1 MEEVQILPA
10 QKNAPNSLKRTNRS
24 VQIDRI
30 RVAAYCRV
38 STDGDEQLGSF
49 NSQKLYY
56 EEKISNNKEWVS
68 AGIFADEAI
77 TGTKV
82 DKREGFQQMIQK
94 CMAGEIDMI
103 ITKSISRFSRN
114 TADTLK
120 YVRMLRNKN
129 IAVYFE
135 KENINTLDMN
145 GEMLLTILS
154 SLAQQEVESL
164 SENVKMGI
172 RMKMQRG
179 ELVGFNGCFGFDYDR
194 ETKSISV
201 NEKEAE
207 VVRLMYDLYLQ
218 GYGTTTIARRLTELG
233 CKNKHGE
240 VKWQTDTI
248 LDIIKNE
255 KHCGDLLLGKTFTVD
270 PITKRRLDNM
280 GEENQYYIRDHHEA
294 IVSREVWEKAKEIR
308 LSRAKSKWKMS
319 SENRQRYTRLYAFSS
334 MLECGYCGYKLARRT
349 RHQTTVTKKPVWQC
363 INASKNGICNC
374 PNSKA
379 IDESILESAFIDA
392 FHVLADNFDDVKETV
407 IETVESSLNDDGDVK
422 RIKHLNKEI
431 SSIKTKKSR
440 LTELL
445 IDDRIEQGEYD
456 QKKIEFQRK
465 LHQLSEEKQYLED
478 NVGRRKNISKRMSEL
493 RETLET
499 EKDPLTEFD
508 RMVFDSITEKVIVGG
523 YDADN
528 NPAPYNLKFIF
539 KCDKNIRVKDAKSDY
554 KQKHPKKGN
563 VVK

>member
-1 MEEVQILPA
+1 
-10 QKNAPNSLKRTNRS
+10 
-24 VQIDRI
+24 
-30 RVAAYCRV
+30 
-38 STDGDEQLGSF
+38 
-49 NSQKLYY
+49 
-56 EEKISNNKEWVS
+56 
-68 AGIFADEAI
+68 
-77 TGTKV
+77 
-82 DKREGFQQMIQK
+82 
-94 CMAGEIDMI
+94 
-103 ITKSISRFSRN
+103 
-114 TADTLK
+114 
-120 YVRMLRNKN
+120 ML
-129 IAVYFE
+129 
-135 KENINTLDMN
+135 
-145 GEMLLTILS
+145 
-154 SLAQQEVESL
+154 
-164 SENVKMGI
+164 
-172 RMKMQRG
+172 
-179 ELVGFNGCFGFDYDR
+179 FDYFYGVEADQYNFIR
-194 ETKSISV
+194 LPKLLMTQKEYCDISL
-201 NEKEAE
+201 ESK
-207 VVRLMYDLYLQ
+207 LLYDLYLQ